1 MIKMQHISHMARF
14 MFLRAFF
21 CTSFILL
28 LALGAL
34 LGFHRAR
41 VNTEQIC
48 FGTTLPEW
56 DPASGAP
63 MRFSGI
69 FVKM

>member
-1 MIKMQHISHMARF
+1 MQRTSCAARV

-21 CTSFILL
+21 CTSFVLL

-41 VNTEQIC
+41 VNTEQVC
-48 FGTTLPEW
+48 FGASVPEW
-56 DPASGAP
+56 EPFSGVP

>member
-1 MIKMQHISHMARF
+1 MQRISLTARIL
-14 MFLRAFF
+14 FLRAFF
-21 CTSFILL
+21 CTSFVLL

-41 VNTEQIC
+41 INTEQIC
-48 FGTTLPEW
+48 FGAELPEW
-56 DPASGAP
+56 DSFSGTP
-63 MRFSGI
+63 VRFSGI